1 MDLVQMKQNT
11 AKMILRFAIPAIISM
26 ILTSLITIAD
36 GFFIGNYVGKEGIA
50 AVNLGLPIIYLYLGV
65 GLMVSIGG
73 VAIAGMALGSGD
85 MHTSNQV
92 FRQTILTTLVL
103 SALISC
109 TMIFCFQ
116 PMMNILHADGRVC
129 GYFKDYYQ
137 IMLLELPVMVVNSSF
152 GMFIRGEGNPEYFM
166 KVSVLNVALNI
177 LLDYVFADRMHMG
190 VVGIAVASLL
200 AALASLCCILYFFVR
215 KAKVYRLGR
224 FHFSVRICVQAILNG
239 SSEFIGEMST
249 GIAMFAYNF
258 VIMRRIGADGVT
270 AFTIVGYV
278 AYAFSMVIV
287 GFGQGASPL
296 ISFAY
301 GAKEKLLAAD
311 IRKRTNRYVFGSG
324 AAVFLLMAAG
334 MEWYSGIFVQNEN
347 VEEMVRSGMLIFM
360 LSFFFS
366 GVNSITSFY
375 FTATGRAFESAVIS
389 ALRGLIVLLI
399 CIFTLPY
406 LFGMTGVW
414 MAAPVTEAVT
424 LGVTVF
430 FLHFRDGSD
439 RYARSQR

>member
-1 MDLVQMKQNT
+1 
-11 AKMILRFAIPAIISM
+11 
-26 ILTSLITIAD
+26 
-36 GFFIGNYVGKEGIA
+36 
-50 AVNLGLPIIYLYLGV
+50 
-65 GLMVSIGG
+65 
-73 VAIAGMALGSGD
+73 
-85 MHTSNQV
+85 
-92 FRQTILTTLVL
+92 
-103 SALISC
+103 
-109 TMIFCFQ
+109 
-116 PMMNILHADGRVC
+116 
-129 GYFKDYYQ
+129 
-137 IMLLELPVMVVNSSF
+137 
-152 GMFIRGEGNPEYFM
+152 
-166 KVSVLNVALNI
+166 
-177 LLDYVFADRMHMG
+177 
-190 VVGIAVASLL
+190 
-200 AALASLCCILYFFVR
+200 
-215 KAKVYRLGR
+215 
-224 FHFSVRICVQAILNG
+224 
-239 SSEFIGEMST
+239 MST

-301 GAKEKLLAAD
+301 GADEKLLAAD
-311 IRKRTNRYVFGSG
+311 IRKCTNRYVFGAG

-424 LGVTVF
+424 LGVTVS

>member
-1 MDLVQMKQNT
+1 MDLMQMKQNT

-85 MHTSNQV
+85 RNTSNQV
-92 FRQTILTTLVL
+92 FRQTILTTLIL
-103 SALISC
+103 SVLISC
-109 TMIFCFQ
+109 TMVFCFQ
-116 PMMNILHADGRVC
+116 PMMKILHADGRVS

-177 LLDYVFADRMHMG
+177 LLDSIFADRMHMG
-190 VVGIAVASLL
+190 VAGIAVASLL
-200 AALASLCCILYFFVR
+200 AALASLCWILYFFVR
-215 KAKVYRLGR
+215 RAKVYRLGR

-389 ALRGLIVLLI
+389 ALRGLIVLLT

-439 RYARSQR
+439 RYARSLR

>member
-334 MEWYSGIFVQNEN
+334 MKWYSGIFVQNEN

>member
-116 PMMNILHADGRVC
+116 PMMKILHADGRVC